1 MTTLALVLLAV
12 LSIGI
17 VLVFIRLLRGP
28 NIPDRL
34 VALDLLTTVGVGI
47 AALYCI
53 AFDEPVY
60 VSGTPSLDL
69 DFDGTIKTAAY
80 RALVV
85 LRDKEGKPIAHPHM
99 FFNYGVKVGDSDDD
113 GIAIRSDALDLNGGT
128 IRDRSGNDAKLEH
141 PAVAADAEHKVD
153 APGGL

>member
-17 VLVFIRLLRGP
+17 VLVFVRLLLGP

-60 VSGTPSLDL
+60 LDVAIVL
-69 DFDGTIKTAAY
+69 
-80 RALVV
+80 ALVAFLGTV
-85 LRDKEGKPIAHPHM
+85 TFSRYIEKWAHH
-99 FFNYGVKVGDSDDD
+99 GD
-113 GIAIRSDALDLNGGT
+113 
-128 IRDRSGNDAKLEH
+128 
-141 PAVAADAEHKVD
+141 
-153 APGGL
+153 